1 MTKVRTATFSYV
13 CRNKREPCQQK
24 LSTFLNDFQDF
35 GGKVSA
41 INRIHNKDVVHFR
54 LHHVTSLSA
63 EPRQSGPYV
72 FLLCSSEIEEESRET
87 LRRSFAMEK
96 VSFRSHKIGLGKP
109 ILSVTVVGRG
119 LARSTSGLFFSGKF
133 QAFFYRWPV
142 L

>member
-1 MTKVRTATFSYV
+1 M
-13 CRNKREPCQQK
+13 
-24 LSTFLNDFQDF
+24 
-35 GGKVSA
+35 
-41 INRIHNKDVVHFR
+41 HFR

-119 LARSTSGLFFSGKF
+119 LASSM
-133 QAFFYRWPV
+133 
-142 L
+142 